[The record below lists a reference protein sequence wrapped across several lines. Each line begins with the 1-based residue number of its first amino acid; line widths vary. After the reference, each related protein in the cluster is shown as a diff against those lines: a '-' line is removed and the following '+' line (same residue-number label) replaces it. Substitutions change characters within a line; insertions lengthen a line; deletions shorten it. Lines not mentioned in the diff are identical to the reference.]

1 MWSTKRFFPPSRSGV
16 GNTVLPRFLSGLVLQ
31 ILAGVK
37 KLMSETPT
45 PAAKGAKDY
54 LSVWMAS
61 ACEVLEKITG
71 TAFTA
76 IDLAPE
82 ETAGQRAGLKKNGVW
97 LRFSVSGALKGEQ
110 SFGVGNSDAL
120 RLAQIL
126 MGEPFDE
133 TREFSSDDQD
143 ALAELF
149 RQIAGAAALALKPRV
164 GGEVSLQFTGYGPAD
179 WKPTVQ
185 GGARLKSEG
194 TAQFLLV
201 VLLDPEL
208 GGSLNASSPAKAAQT
223 PRASKRTD
231 PVPHPMPAPQE
242 TRKIDLLFDVELQV
256 SLRFGKREM
265 PLGDILELSAGAV
278 VELDQRILDPVELLV
293 GSKVVAHGEVVVMDG
308 HYALRVTEVLNPLER
323 LCHET

>member
-1 MWSTKRFFPPSRSGV
+1 
-16 GNTVLPRFLSGLVLQ
+16 
-31 ILAGVK
+31 
-37 KLMSETPT
+37 
-45 PAAKGAKDY
+45 
-54 LSVWMAS
+54 MAS

-82 ETAGQRAGLKKNGVW
+82 EAAGQRAGLRKKGVW

-110 SFGVGNSDAL
+110 SFGVSNSDAL

-126 MGEPFDE
+126 MGEPLDE

-149 RQIAGAAALALKPRV
+149 RQFAGAAALALKPRV

-185 GGARLKSEG
+185 GGAVLKSEG

-201 VLLDPEL
+201 IVLDPEL
-208 GGSLNASSPAKAAQT
+208 GGSLNGSSPAKSAPP
-223 PRASKRTD
+223 PRASKRAE
-231 PVPHPMPAPQE
+231 PAPPPAPAPQE

-265 PLGDILELSAGAV
+265 PLGDILELGAGAV
-278 VELDQRILDPVELLV
+278 VELDQKILEPVELLV

>member
-1 MWSTKRFFPPSRSGV
+1 LAF
-16 GNTVLPRFLSGLVLQ
+16 Q

-37 KLMSETPT
+37 KLMSETPA

-61 ACEVLEKITG
+61 ACEVLEKISG
-71 TAFTA
+71 TAFHA
-76 IDLAPE
+76 IDLVPE
-82 ETAGQRAGLKKNGVW
+82 EAAGQLAGLREKGVW
-97 LRFSVSGALKGEQ
+97 LRFSVTGALKGEQ
-110 SFGVGNSDAL
+110 SFGISNSDAL

-133 TREFSSDDQD
+133 TRDFSSDDQD
-143 ALAELF
+143 ALSELF
-149 RQIAGAAALALKPRV
+149 RQFAGAAALALKPRV
-164 GGEVSLQFTGYGPAD
+164 GGEVSLQFAGYGPAD

-201 VLLDPEL
+201 ILLDPEL
-208 GGSLNASSPAKAAQT
+208 GGSLGASSPAKAAQP
-223 PRASKRTD
+223 PRAPKRAA
-231 PVPHPMPAPQE
+231 PVPPTPAPPE
-242 TRKIDLLFDVELQV
+242 TRKVDLLYDVELQV

-278 VELDQRILDPVELLV
+278 VELDQRILEPVELLV
-293 GSKVVAHGEVVVMDG
+293 GGKVVAYGEVVVMDG
-308 HYALRVTEVLNPLER
+308 HYALRVTEVFNPMER
-323 LCHET
+323 LCHEA